1 MNATSLYVSTCRL
14 VLQADIEDTS
24 SWTDLYRLVPYLR
37 QSLSCTV
44 CGNLLI
50 EPYTPTETNC
60 QHHVCRSCKGGRKK
74 LKPSCSW
81 CKNYDKYVE
90 NVQLRI
96 LLQCYKKLCE
106 YVTSTS
112 IYRSLLVSAATASS
126 NGNNAAGTS
135 SLMDLIQEGAGF
147 KDEYKSTGGLSKS
160 AYSILPCVYTST
172 STQTQTAL
180 ASATLGP
187 ADTNNGLS
195 ANDLQ
200 AIRTVSNGSS
210 LYSVMYAG
218 SGNRITIKRK
228 ATDLEGEGADSS
240 SCSVDGPIPP
250 VSSVQR
256 LRMCCM
262 FDDDATRFYTCL

>member
-1 MNATSLYVSTCRL
+1 
-14 VLQADIEDTS
+14 
-24 SWTDLYRLVPYLR
+24 
-37 QSLSCTV
+37 
-44 CGNLLI
+44 
-50 EPYTPTETNC
+50 
-60 QHHVCRSCKGGRKK
+60 
-74 LKPSCSW
+74 
-81 CKNYDKYVE
+81 
-90 NVQLRI
+90 
-96 LLQCYKKLCE
+96 
-106 YVTSTS
+106 
-112 IYRSLLVSAATASS
+112 
-126 NGNNAAGTS
+126 
-135 SLMDLIQEGAGF
+135 MDLIQEGAGF